1 VPKSY
6 VADVSKSALDAAK
19 ELGVSGTGENIREFA
34 DKGLDV
40 IIDFAGFEG
49 TTASAVDAVK
59 PGGRVVQVGLGSATG
74 TIPLLTLV
82 MKQVEIVGSL
92 AGTLQSCADVLEL
105 IRQGKVKPEIHTI
118 GFDGIA
124 QGLEQ
129 LEKGGVSGRLVA
141 KF

>member
-1 VPKSY
+1 M
-6 VADVSKSALDAAK
+6 
-19 ELGVSGTGENIREFA
+19 
-34 DKGLDV
+34 

-118 GFDGIA
+118 EFDGIA